1 MLQEVGQPRGAAPF
15 AGVLL
20 HGRGIGPQGKVDLA
34 VRLGHLHGI
43 RWVVPGSNVGSWYPN
58 RFWDPVEANEPF
70 LSQAVACCDQAL
82 EEASENGRLPPDRL
96 AVVGFSQGACIAL
109 EYALRHPGRCGTLIV
124 FTGGLMG
131 SPGVHPRFETTS
143 LKGLRVLITGSDMD
157 EWIPEESTRETA
169 RVLTS
174 LGAEVTLRIYQGR
187 PHIVNDEEVLEAQAL
202 LSASQSQS

>member
-1 MLQEVGQPRGAAPF
+1 
-15 AGVLL
+15 
-20 HGRGIGPQGKVDLA
+20 
-34 VRLGHLHGI
+34 
-43 RWVVPGSNVGSWYPN
+43 
-58 RFWDPVEANEPF
+58 
-70 LSQAVACCDQAL
+70 
-82 EEASENGRLPPDRL
+82 
-96 AVVGFSQGACIAL
+96 
-109 EYALRHPGRCGTLIV
+109 
-124 FTGGLMG
+124 MG

-143 LKGLRVLITGSDMD
+143 LTGLRVLITGSDVD